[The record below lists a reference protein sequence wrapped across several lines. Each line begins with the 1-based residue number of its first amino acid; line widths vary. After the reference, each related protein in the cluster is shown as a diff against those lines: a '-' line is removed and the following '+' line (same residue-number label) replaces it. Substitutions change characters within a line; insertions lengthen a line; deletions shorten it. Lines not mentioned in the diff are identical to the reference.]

1 MYPKID
7 VVASEK
13 RGDDGEDCR
22 GADGKKVYP
31 GVLVTRPPFHSEGL
45 RCTVPVSWGKVK
57 RLYRQ
62 EGLSSRTSDCE
73 ITVETMD
80 GRYFW
85 LDTVRRTRRLDPNDG

>member
-1 MYPKID
+1 MYPKVN
-7 VVASEK
+7 VVASAK
-13 RGDDGEDCR
+13 MGDGGEDCR

-31 GVLVTRPPFHSEGL
+31 GCLVVRPPFASEGL

-62 EGLSSRTSDCE
+62 AGLKSRTSDCE

-85 LDTVRRTRRLDPNDG
+85 LDTVRRTRRVDHGDG